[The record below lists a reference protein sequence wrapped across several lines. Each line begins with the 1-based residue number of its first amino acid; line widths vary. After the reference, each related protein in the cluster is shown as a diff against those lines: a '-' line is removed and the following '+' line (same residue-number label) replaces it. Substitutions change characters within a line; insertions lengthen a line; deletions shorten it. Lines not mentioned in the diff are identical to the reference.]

1 MKYLL
6 MAYTSGAWADIDET
20 SPEFQEICEFYERLA
35 AELTASGELVLTEG
49 LADPALSRTLRKGA
63 GGAEVVDGP
72 FAESKEIMAS
82 LAIVDVVDHERA
94 MEIAARIVDAVGDT
108 IELRPIMQG
117 PPAEL

>member
-6 MAYTSGAWADIDET
+6 MAYTGGEWADIDVT
-20 SPEFQEICEFYERLA
+20 GPEFQAMCEFYESLT
-35 AELTASGELVLTEG
+35 AELTASGELVVTEG

-82 LAIVDVVDHERA
+82 FAIVDVVDHERA
-94 MEIAARIVDAVGDT
+94 MQIATRIVDAVGDT
-108 IELRPIMQG
+108 IEVRPIMQG
-117 PPAEL
+117 PPADL